1 MAQTNSRKY
10 QMRSSPIRGLS
21 QQALG
26 HFFSLFLYLYFCFV
40 FVILKWYARLSSWYF
55 WNHECSLFMQENNSE
70 NENGHKPTS
79 ETESNAKIRDVKNS
93 TRKKT
98 SHSFKIGIPLVAQN
112 NFVVANEFHLD
123 EFKFNQYGC
132 FMLHLCTIIHE
143 ATEFT
148 KCLTFST
155 ISSASRLLVLPVQ
168 IEITPVT
175 LFHFYF
181 FFLYEFMYCPHPHDA
196 QAH

>member
-93 TRKKT
+93 TRKKQARA
-98 SHSFKIGIPLVAQN
+98 SKLVYHWSPRITLSLPMN
-112 NFVVANEFHLD
+112 
-123 EFKFNQYGC
+123 
-132 FMLHLCTIIHE
+132 
-143 ATEFT
+143 
-148 KCLTFST
+148 ST
-155 ISSASRLLVLPVQ
+155 WTNLNLINMDVSCYIYVL
-168 IEITPVT
+168 
-175 LFHFYF
+175 
-181 FFLYEFMYCPHPHDA
+181 
-196 QAH
+196 